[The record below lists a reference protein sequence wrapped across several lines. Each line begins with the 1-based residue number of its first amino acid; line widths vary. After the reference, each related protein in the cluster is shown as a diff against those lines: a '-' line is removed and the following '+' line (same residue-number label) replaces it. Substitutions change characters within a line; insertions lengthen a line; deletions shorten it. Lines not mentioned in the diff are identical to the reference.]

1 MKRPLDRP
9 RTPETSVRRG
19 SLRYGFIIDTAPVPS
34 ATLITLRGLP
44 AGFDEQCPT
53 GKPLTADIGRRSH
66 DVVAITI
73 EPLDNRQISETALA
87 ASPVQHCNNI
97 NGLGDQG
104 AGTVTTAS

>member
-1 MKRPLDRP
+1 MFDSAASVGATQSVIATPPAQTTDV
-9 RTPETSVRRG
+9 RTDGSSLKARRL
-19 SLRYGFIIDTAPVPS
+19 S
-34 ATLITLRGLP
+34 
-44 AGFDEQCPT
+44 
-53 GKPLTADIGRRSH
+53 DIGRRSH

-73 EPLDNRQISETALA
+73 EPLNHRQISETALA